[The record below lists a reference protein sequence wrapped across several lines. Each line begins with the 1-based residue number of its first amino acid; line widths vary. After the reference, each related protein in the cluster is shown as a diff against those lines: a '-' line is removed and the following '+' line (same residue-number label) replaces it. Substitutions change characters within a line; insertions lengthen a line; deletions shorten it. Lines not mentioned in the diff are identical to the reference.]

1 MQVQRD
7 IVHRHRLQAKLA
19 FTLHF
24 HTINADVLFAKV
36 VRIQRI
42 ARHHA
47 GFIKIETTVAIV
59 QAKQRQNI
67 KQVDLITINTVFSPR
82 RIGATLRRN
91 RKFIPTANKL
101 INLFFHWGIW
111 RQA

>member
-1 MQVQRD
+1 MQMQRD
-7 IVHRHRLQAKLA
+7 IMHRHRLQAKLA
-19 FTLHF
+19 FALHF
-24 HTINADVLFAKV
+24 HTINADVLFAEV

-47 GFIKIETTVAIV
+47 GFIKIETAVTIV
-59 QAKQRQNI
+59 QTKQRQNI
-67 KQVDLITINTVFSPR
+67 KQVDLLTINTVFSPR
-82 RIGATLRRN
+82 RVGTTLRRN

-101 INLFFHWGIW
+101 INLFFHRRIG